1 MFNIKNKLEELKID
15 LNQTVQ
21 DTNCSINEILEISN
35 KIDKEIDRV
44 YWGNYD

>member
-1 MFNIKNKLEELKID
+1 MKNKLEELKIE

-35 KIDKEIDRV
+35 KIDKEIERV